1 MTTVLLAFSAS
12 VAALVLVTVVW
23 SLVRALREE
32 SANASL
38 RREGVR
44 AVGTV
49 VDNTMTSTAQRRL
62 VFSPVVEFRARS
74 GESIS
79 APAQQVAASSWPR
92 GSSVEVAYDPA
103 DPGRFVLAD
112 PSQRGHLV
120 ANALL
125 GLIVVSILLGSVVAM
140 YHVWWEF
147 RYDQG
152 RPEPVSTQ
160 QPLQP

>member
-1 MTTVLLAFSAS
+1 MTTVLLGFTAS
-12 VAALVLVTVVW
+12 VAAVVLVAVVW
-23 SLVRALREE
+23 SLVKALREE

-49 VDNTMTSTAQRRL
+49 VDNTMTSTPQRRL

-74 GESIS
+74 GESIT
-79 APAQQVAASSWPR
+79 APAQQAAASSWPR
-92 GSSVEVAYDPA
+92 GSNVEVAHDPA
-103 DPGRFVLAD
+103 EPSRFVLAD

-147 RYDQG
+147 RYD
-152 RPEPVSTQ
+152 RSLPETVGTE